1 MKIASLALTVLAAA
15 LAILW
20 RRDAAGLIRASQE
33 ASELRAANADLKSE
47 LQRAAAAA
55 AERPEPE
62 PVPEEKPKEKAVPAT
77 VVREDTATRDELVK
91 LLDEKQARL
100 AEARR
105 EKQELERKLL
115 ESEEAAA
122 AAKAERDKHR
132 ESLRDLQDRLDTAT
146 RVSQAMEAEL
156 SGRNDRA
163 VRIDSANRELAAKA
177 AESSKRAERLAKL
190 GEEIEDLARR
200 RGTYLANLLRRYR
213 ELTDLYRAV
222 ALRQNNPRETG
233 VTAGTDLSRIQNAVM
248 LAEDDMRQLHTLD
261 AQVDRLRKELAAAR
275 R

>member
-146 RVSQAMEAEL
+146 RVSQAREAEL